1 MLTQLK
7 LMEFL
12 QRIGAKARTEGRC
25 YLTGGTS
32 AVLIGWRDSTV
43 DIDLKFDP
51 EPEGVFEAIPQLK
64 RDLSVNIELAAPD
77 NFIPAVPGWKERSRL
92 VGKFSRIEVFHY
104 DFVGQALAKIS
115 RGHGRDIE
123 DVKQMVRNGLLTSA
137 AIRQGFEAIR
147 PNLIRYPS
155 LDEEAF
161 SNKVETLLKVLEN
174 V

>member
-1 MLTQLK
+1 
-7 LMEFL
+7 MEFL

-77 NFIPAVPGWKERSRL
+77 QFIPAVPGWRERSCP
-92 VGKFSRIEVFHY
+92 VGKFNKLEVLHY

-115 RGHGRDIE
+115 RGHLRDLE
-123 DVKQMVRNGLLTSA
+123 DVRQMVALGLITHQ

-147 PNLIRYPS
+147 SNLIRYPA
-155 LDEEAF
+155 LDEDAYLA
-161 SNKVETLLKVLEN
+161 KLETFLKGAKN